1 MIGLCGRPMS
11 GRLPVAQPTCHCSFC
26 SINKA
31 SMGRSVD
38 ASSEK
43 IPMTSVLRLS
53 EPSDEGKDFP
63 AEVTERNLGDQL
75 QQE

>member
-1 MIGLCGRPMS
+1 
-11 GRLPVAQPTCHCSFC
+11 
-26 SINKA
+26 
-31 SMGRSVD
+31 MGRSVD